1 MTETRPAS
9 LDPPLAI
16 LGGTFDPVHY
26 GHLRLAQDV
35 RQALDLDEVRLVPA
49 ADPPHRGKP
58 RASTHDRIAM
68 LDLAAHDFPG
78 IVVDTREVRREG
90 KSYTVDTLSEIRAEK
105 PRTPLL
111 LLVGADTFRGLPSW
125 HRWLALFDL
134 AHLVV
139 APRPGVALDA
149 GLSPSLEAQWRSRR
163 IDDARGLRSRIAGA
177 IYLQPVAPQPIS
189 STAIRAAIARG
200 DAKSVE
206 FAGLLPPA
214 VFAYIESHGLYRHP
228 PHAR

>member
-1 MTETRPAS
+1 MDEVGSAS
-9 LDPPLAI
+9 LDAPLAI

-26 GHLRLAQDV
+26 GHLRLARDV
-35 RQALDLDEVRLVPA
+35 RHALDLDEVLLVPA
-49 ADPPHRGKP
+49 ADPPHRNQP
-58 RASTHDRIAM
+58 WASIRDRVAM
-68 LDLAAHDFPG
+68 LDLALCDFPG

-90 KSYTVDTLSEIRAEK
+90 KSYTVDTLTELRGEK

-111 LLVGADTFRGLPSW
+111 LLVGADSFRGLPSW

-139 APRPGVALDA
+139 VPRPGVALDV
-149 GLSPSLEAQWRSRR
+149 GLSPELDAQWRSRR
-163 IDDARGLRSRIAGA
+163 IDDARALRSRIAGA
-177 IYLQPVAPQPIS
+177 IYVQPVAPQPIS

-200 DAKSVE
+200 EIKSVE

-214 VFAYIESHGLYRHP
+214 VFAYIESHGLYRHS

>member
-1 MTETRPAS
+1 MNEARPAS
-9 LDPPLAI
+9 LDAPLAI

-49 ADPPHRGKP
+49 ADPPHRGEP
-58 RASTHDRIAM
+58 QAPIRERIAM
-68 LDLAAHDFPG
+68 LDLAVRDFPG

-90 KSYTVDTLSEIRAEK
+90 KSYTVDTLAELRAEK

-111 LLVGADTFRGLPSW
+111 LLVGADAFRGLPSW

-139 APRPGVALDA
+139 VPRPGVALDV
-149 GLSPSLEAQWRSRR
+149 GLSPALEAQWRSRR
-163 IDDARGLRSRIAGA
+163 IEDALGLRSRIAGA
-177 IYLQPVAPQPIS
+177 IYAQPVEPQAIS
-189 STAIRAAIARG
+189 STAIRSAIARG